1 MICTTIQNKNLEQI
15 LDALEGSEMA
25 EIRLDR
31 CDLSLREIEE
41 CFTSDVP
48 LVATCRIADLIAS
61 EPSLQDAGLTPQS
74 KEIKAAQIAEKRLCK
89 AIEAGARYVD
99 VEIEAPK
106 QMSKRV
112 RNVAHESGTVFIRS
126 FHDFEGTDSLE
137 ALKAVVEKCC
147 YHGADM
153 VKVVTTAC
161 CQEDVDKVLSLYDWC
176 RATTVSE
183 NEKIASLAE
192 GGLIA
197 FCMGD
202 AGRQSR
208 LDCLKAGAPYT
219 YAAVS
224 EEEAAAPGQWTA
236 SEMAAALY
244 DGFRFVGT
252 CNSFGGKLHQ
262 VPTNIEVPAAVSGE
276 KCIRCI
282 QESDN
287 IVPNPEV
294 PCSKSF
300 AQRAIIAAALASGTS
315 HLRGY
320 TPCGDNE
327 AAIRVAENL
336 GAKVERNGGELII
349 TGIAASLGSLDTLP
363 AGANSGVTPLQEG
376 SGHLTGTDMCWEK
389 SSLSEDMVPGVQ
401 TLHVGESG
409 LLTRMMIPVM
419 AQLCPDTVLFTGEKT
434 LLGRPLTGAC
444 EIMEALGANVTSVDH
459 PVAVT
464 PSSVTHCHSAAG
476 APSPVA
482 QSQSRILASS
492 VTNSSETIASDPL
505 PVTLG
510 EAVSQCPSVVTS
522 SEAEGRDERSSAPI
536 RVPLTVKG
544 PLTATRA
551 EISGK
556 HGSQII
562 SGLLMALPFSQ
573 KNTSLIVREPKSI
586 PYMFITVEVLKK
598 FGIKIGND
606 MLGGR
611 DFIESGGDWSLCTE
625 IVFKVKG
632 GQRFK
637 AADIDLE
644 GDWSAAANF
653 LVAGAI
659 FGKVEVEGLDTT
671 SLQADLSI
679 MDILMDA
686 GASLSLLDGDKGS
699 ITVQRA
705 PLKAFAVDAS
715 NCPDLFPIISVL
727 AAFCQGTSRIAGVGR
742 LANKESDRAKAIV
755 EMLTQM
761 GVKSYVE
768 GDELLVEGHSL
779 AQRLLA
785 HKGVKAYVGGDGL
798 TEEGHGFAHKVSGVA
813 SHTVEASLDETSG
826 IYAASAS
833 LPGLLK
839 GGEYT
844 SHHDHRMV
852 MALKVAS
859 LGADSPIVIDDETCV
874 EKSFPDF
881 LEMFRRLD

>member
-15 LDALEGSEMA
+15 LESLEGCEMA

-61 EPSLQDAGLTPQS
+61 EPSLQDEGLTPQS
-74 KEIKAAQIAEKRLCK
+74 KEIKAAQIAERRLCK

-112 RNVAHESGTVFIRS
+112 RNVAHENGTVFIRS

-147 YHGADM
+147 YHGADI
-153 VKVVTTAC
+153 VKVVTTAH
-161 CQEDVDKVLSLYDWC
+161 CQEDVDRVLSLYDWC
-176 RATTVSE
+176 HGVSASE
-183 NEKIASLAE
+183 NEKIASLDE

-208 LDCLKAGAPYT
+208 LDCLRMGAPYT
-219 YAAVS
+219 YAALS
-224 EEEAAAPGQWTA
+224 EDEAAAPGQWGA
-236 SEMAAALY
+236 AEMASALY
-244 DGFRFVGT
+244 DGFHFIESSGT
-252 CNSFGGKLHQ
+252 
-262 VPTNIEVPAAVSGE
+262 
-276 KCIRCI
+276 
-282 QESDN
+282 
-287 IVPNPEV
+287 PEV

-300 AQRAIIAAALASGTS
+300 AQRAIIAAALASGVS

-336 GAKVERNGGELII
+336 GAKVERNGEELTI
-349 TGIAASLGSLDTLP
+349 TGIAAGLE
-363 AGANSGVTPLQEG
+363 ALQ
-376 SGHLTGTDMCWEK
+376 
-389 SSLSEDMVPGVQ
+389 GVQ

-419 AQLCPDTVLFTGEKT
+419 AQLCPSQVEFTGEKT
-434 LLGRPLTGAC
+434 LLERPLTGAR
-444 EIMEALGANVTSVDH
+444 EVMEALGA
-459 PVAVT
+459 
-464 PSSVTHCHSAAG
+464 
-476 APSPVA
+476 
-482 QSQSRILASS
+482 
-492 VTNSSETIASDPL
+492 TIASSGTNGNDEGASDP
-505 PVTLG
+505 V
-510 EAVSQCPSVVTS
+510 
-522 SEAEGRDERSSAPI
+522 

-632 GQRFK
+632 GQRFE

-644 GDWSAAANF
+644 RDWSAAANF

-659 FGKVEVEGLDTT
+659 FGKVEMDGLDTT

-686 GASLSLLDGDKGS
+686 GASLSQLDGDKGT

-761 GVKSYVE
+761 GVKASVE
-768 GDELLVEGHSL
+768 GDELVVEGHSL

-785 HKGVKAYVGGDGL
+785 Q
-798 TEEGHGFAHKVSGVA
+798 
-813 SHTVEASLDETSG
+813 
-826 IYAASAS
+826 
-833 LPGLLK
+833 GLLK

-859 LGADSPIVIDDETCV
+859 LGADGPISIDDEVCV

-881 LEMFRRLD
+881 LEMFSRLV

>member
-15 LDALEGSEMA
+15 LEALEGCEMA

-61 EPSLQDAGLTPQS
+61 EPSLQDEGLTPQS

-112 RNVAHESGTVFIRS
+112 RNVAHENGTVFIRS
-126 FHDFEGTDSLE
+126 FHDFEGTDSHE

-147 YHGADM
+147 YHGADI
-153 VKVVTTAC
+153 VKVVTMAHS
-161 CQEDVDKVLSLYDWC
+161 QADVDRVLSLYDWC
-176 RATTVSE
+176 HGVSASE

-197 FCMGD
+197 FCMGE

-219 YAAVS
+219 YAALS
-224 EEEAAAPGQWTA
+224 EHETAAPGQWDA
-236 SEMAAALY
+236 AEMASALY
-244 DGFRFVGT
+244 DGFHFIESSGT
-252 CNSFGGKLHQ
+252 
-262 VPTNIEVPAAVSGE
+262 
-276 KCIRCI
+276 
-282 QESDN
+282 
-287 IVPNPEV
+287 PEV

-300 AQRAIIAAALASGTS
+300 AQRAIIAAALASGVS

-327 AAIRVAENL
+327 AAIGVAENL
-336 GAKVERNGGELII
+336 GAKVERNGGELTI
-349 TGIAASLGSLDTLP
+349 TGIAAGLE
-363 AGANSGVTPLQEG
+363 ALQ
-376 SGHLTGTDMCWEK
+376 
-389 SSLSEDMVPGVQ
+389 GVQ

-419 AQLCPDTVLFTGEKT
+419 AQLCPSQVEFTGEKT
-434 LLGRPLTGAC
+434 LLERPLTGAR
-444 EIMEALGANVTSVDH
+444 EVMEALGA
-459 PVAVT
+459 
-464 PSSVTHCHSAAG
+464 
-476 APSPVA
+476 
-482 QSQSRILASS
+482 
-492 VTNSSETIASDPL
+492 TIASSGTNGNDEGASDP
-505 PVTLG
+505 V
-510 EAVSQCPSVVTS
+510 
-522 SEAEGRDERSSAPI
+522 

-573 KNTSLIVREPKSI
+573 KNTSLIVSEPKSI

-632 GQRFK
+632 GQRFE

-644 GDWSAAANF
+644 RDWSAAANF

-659 FGKVEVEGLDTT
+659 FGKVEMDGLDTT

-686 GASLSLLDGDKGS
+686 GASLSQLDGDKGT

-761 GVKSYVE
+761 GVKASVE
-768 GDELLVEGHSL
+768 GDELVVEGHSL

-785 HKGVKAYVGGDGL
+785 Q
-798 TEEGHGFAHKVSGVA
+798 
-813 SHTVEASLDETSG
+813 
-826 IYAASAS
+826 
-833 LPGLLK
+833 GLLK

-859 LGADSPIVIDDETCV
+859 LGADGPISIDDEVCV

-881 LEMFRRLD
+881 LEMFRRLV